1 MAISENL
8 LNNCLDKVIS
18 KKDIYSAVLRVENGN
33 GSFVWTGARG
43 EMTPD
48 SKYFIASVTKLYV
61 TAVFMSLVEEQKLN
75 LNDKALEYLPSHY
88 MENLHVLKDV
98 DYSSKITIE
107 HLLSNT
113 SGLPD
118 YFNRKDENNNT
129 QFDLLIQGKDIS
141 WDIEETISYIKKM
154 KPKFAPGKKGKADY
168 SDTNFLLLGKII
180 ENVTGKG
187 IEEVFRGYIF
197 EKIGLNNTYL
207 FNDID
212 DKSPVGF
219 YFKSKKFKSPKYMT
233 SISAEGG
240 IVSTADEVLFFTKEF
255 FKGRFF
261 PKEKINYLKKWNLIL
276 PPPGMFYFGIGI
288 EKSPTP
294 RILTPLGPKN
304 EILGFWGQT
313 GSFTWH
319 NPDTDLYFSGT
330 TNQAD
335 GSGHNAAM
343 TAIMKIIKSM
353 L

>member
-1 MAISENL
+1 MINETL
-8 LNNCLDKVIS
+8 LNKYLDDIIC
-18 KKDIYSAVLRVENGN
+18 KKYIFSAVLRIESGD
-33 GSFVWTGARG
+33 GSFSWVGSRG
-43 EMTPD
+43 EMKSD
-48 SKYFIASVTKLYV
+48 SKFFIASITKLYV
-61 TAVFMSLVEEQKLN
+61 TAVIMSLIEERKLS
-75 LNDKALEYLPSHY
+75 LDDKILEYLPDHY
-88 MENLHVLKDV
+88 MEDLHVFKGV
-98 DYSSKITIE
+98 DYSGKITIE
-107 HLLSNT
+107 YLLSNT

-180 ENVTGKG
+180 ENVAGKG
-187 IEEVFRGYIF
+187 IEEVFRKYIF

-207 FNDID
+207 FNDVD
-212 DKSPVGF
+212 DKSPVDF
-219 YFKSKKFKSPKYMT
+219 YFKSKKFESPKYMT
-233 SISAEGG
+233 SITAEGG

-261 PKEKINYLKKWNLIL
+261 PKEKIENLKKWNLLL

-288 EKSPTP
+288 EKSFTP
-294 RILTPLGPKN
+294 RILTPLNPNN

-330 TNQAD
+330 TNQAN

-343 TAIMKIIKSM
+343 TAIMKIIKSA